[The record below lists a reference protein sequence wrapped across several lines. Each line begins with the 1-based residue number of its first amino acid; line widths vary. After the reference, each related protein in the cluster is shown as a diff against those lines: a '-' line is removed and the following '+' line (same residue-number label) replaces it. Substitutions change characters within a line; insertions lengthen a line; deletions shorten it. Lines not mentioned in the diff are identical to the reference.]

1 MSVPGQWR
9 RHPALTKAALT
20 LVGMVAVLLL
30 VHFSVINPLRHEMRQ
45 VDQAIL
51 QNQDNAAELL
61 RLQQEYAHVRQRLN
75 RAEQR
80 LLPGGGGASLLG
92 TIEEI
97 AARLQL
103 RDRIVHMRPQPETAV
118 EGLRETSAELKL
130 ESLRLDEA
138 LNFLAALD
146 ETNYLLRTKRF
157 HLRSRFSQSTLFD
170 LSMTISGYEP
180 TPRVMT
186 GAERIIGGP
195 S

>member
-1 MSVPGQWR
+1 MSALLQWR
-9 RHPALTKAALT
+9 RHPALTKTTLT
-20 LVGMVAVLLL
+20 IVAMVAVLVLA
-30 VHFSVINPLRHEMRQ
+30 HFSFISPLRQEMRRLDQ
-45 VDQAIL
+45 VTVQK
-51 QNQDNAAELL
+51 QDDASELL
-61 RLQQEYAHVRQRLN
+61 RLQQEYAHLRQRLN
-75 RAEQR
+75 QAEHR

-92 TIEEI
+92 TLEEI

-103 RDRIVHMRPQPETAV
+103 RDRIVHMRPQPETVA

-146 ETNYLLRTKRF
+146 ETNYWLRTKRF

-170 LSMTISGYEP
+170 LSLTISGYEP
-180 TPRVMT
+180 APRVMT
-186 GAERIIGGP
+186 GAEGIVGGP